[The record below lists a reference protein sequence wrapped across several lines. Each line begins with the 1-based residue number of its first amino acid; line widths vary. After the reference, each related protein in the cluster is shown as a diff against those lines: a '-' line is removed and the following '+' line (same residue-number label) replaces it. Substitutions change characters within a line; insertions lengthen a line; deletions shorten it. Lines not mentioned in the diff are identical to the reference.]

1 LEECGGGVKYAP
13 LSLSGKAPKGV
24 AEVRRLTQP
33 RLFSLAVVLVVV
45 CFPAFARTVRAPHRP
60 VHAGQHRSRV
70 HRVLWTP
77 MFRPTRESM
86 VIQNEEVDRLQLPRI
101 QNEEQL
107 EELVADGELVP
118 IVPNQTLRIEPRLD
132 PHRRYCRPWTR
143 DFVNDLSAD
152 YYRQFHD
159 QIQINSAVRTAEV
172 QRKLRRHNPN
182 AAAESGD
189 LASSHLAGVS
199 VDFQRFGMTREEI
212 RWVEQYML
220 PLKEQG
226 LIEPEEERHERCF
239 HVMVSDRYDDWRNS
253 QAAAGSTHGGS
264 GAPDT
269 TAVNSTDARLR

>member
-1 LEECGGGVKYAP
+1 M
-13 LSLSGKAPKGV
+13 
-24 AEVRRLTQP
+24 
-33 RLFSLAVVLVVV
+33 FSLALVLAIA
-45 CFPAFARTVRAPHRP
+45 CSPAFAGTVRATHRSA
-60 VHAGQHRSRV
+60 HASLHRSRV

-77 MFRPTRESM
+77 LFPPTHESM

-132 PHRRYCRPWTR
+132 PHRRYCRPWTL

-152 YYRQFHD
+152 YYRQFHE

-172 QRKLRRHNPN
+172 QKKLRRHNPN
-182 AAAESGD
+182 AAPDSGD

-199 VDFQRFGMTREEI
+199 VDFQRFGMTQEEI
-212 RWVEQYML
+212 HWVEQYML

-239 HVMVSDRYDDWRNS
+239 HVMVSNRYDDWRDS
-253 QAAAGSTHGGS
+253 QTTVGSNHGGA

-269 TAVNSTDARLR
+269 TAVNSTDASLR